1 MKGKCNIIIWGLA
14 LRVVLYCGMYWYV
27 NRESME
33 EVRETALLV
42 EEGSSGSES
51 ENGNETDNTTEQEC
65 FLEIF
70 AEAAGEGDAKV
81 QKIKLF
87 VTGKKAYFFLPSYYK
102 PDSMVLHYDEQQ
114 FRLALEEHDIP
125 SGTAFNMESAEASVL
140 TITREDGTKEN
151 YELRVMQSEKLP
163 SIFITTANHS
173 MDYIN
178 DIKGNYEPGHLVCVN
193 DLGRIDCD
201 AALEKVKLH
210 GFTSLSVPK
219 KTYQVDFCELEDL
232 LGMGSALHW
241 IFQANAYD
249 KSYMRNKLAYT
260 MFQGMTSDFAVES
273 VFADVYFNGEYA
285 GNYLICE
292 KIEAGVNRIEL
303 ADNAAA
309 YTADNKKE
317 QVIEEEGI
325 RYYNTQEED
334 TSGGYLIE
342 TQNVLVSSD
351 LLRMSEEDSYFV
363 SDSGRYEIRW
373 PKEISK
379 AQISYIR
386 DYMKQ
391 VETQILEC
399 ATEKEYRLLAEIIDM
414 DSFAVMYLIDL
425 IANDVDANAYSTF
438 YYKLPAHQGG
448 KLYAGPV
455 WDYDRAFGNEERN
468 VLVNVNGYWN
478 GPCEALYQ
486 NKYFRNR
493 VRELY
498 RERFLPLLENVLRT
512 FFEETSDRLSMS
524 IEMDSARWQNNL
536 DRLNYSYNCFEEETA
551 FLSYYFHERVAIASE
566 WINETGVYHM
576 VTFTAPAGSSKSCF
590 IRDGELLAASLLAIM
605 RAELQCEIW
614 SHENGS
620 VYQQGRP
627 VFGNMTLYGSA
638 EELDK

>member
-1 MKGKCNIIIWGLA
+1 MKGKCNIIIWGL
-14 LRVVLYCGMYWYV
+14 VLLAVIYCGMYWYV
-27 NRESME
+27 NRESIG

-42 EEGSSGSES
+42 EEGSGDSDG
-51 ENGNETDNTTEQEC
+51 GNRDETDHTTEQER

-70 AEAAGEGDAKV
+70 AEIAGEGDAKI

-87 VTGKKAYFFLPSYYK
+87 VTGKNAYFFLPSYCK
-102 PDSMVLHYDEQQ
+102 TDSMVLRYDEHQ
-114 FRLALEEHDIP
+114 FELALEERDIP
-125 SGTAFNMESAEASVL
+125 SGTAFYMDGADASIL
-140 TITREDGTKEN
+140 TLTREDGTKEH
-151 YELRVMQSEKLP
+151 YELRVMQSANLP

-178 DIKGNYEPGHLVCVN
+178 DMKGNYEPGHLVCVN
-193 DLGRIDCD
+193 NLGGIDCD
-201 AALEKVKLH
+201 ATLEKVKLH

-219 KTYQVDFCELEDL
+219 KTYQVDFCESEDL
-232 LGMGSALHW
+232 LGMGSASHW

-249 KSYMRNKLAYT
+249 KSYMRNKLVYD
-260 MFQGMTSDFAVES
+260 MFQGMTSNYAVES
-273 VFADVYFNGEYA
+273 EFADVYYNGEYA

-309 YTADNKKE
+309 YTADNAKG
-317 QVIEEEGI
+317 QVIEEEDI
-325 RYYNTQEED
+325 RYFDTLDED

-351 LLRMSEEDSYFV
+351 LLRMSEEDSYFI

-379 AQISYIR
+379 AQIFYIR

-391 VETQILEC
+391 VETQIAGC
-399 ATEKEYRLLAEIIDM
+399 VSEKDYRQLAEIIDI
-414 DSFAVMYLIDL
+414 DSFALMYLIDL

-438 YYKLPAHQGG
+438 YYKLPEQQGG

-455 WDYDRAFGNEERN
+455 WDYDRGFGNEERN
-468 VLVNVNGYWN
+468 VHVNVNGYWN

-486 NKYFRNR
+486 NKLFRNR

-498 RERFLPLLENVLRT
+498 YERFLPLLENILYA
-512 FFEETSDRLSMS
+512 FLEETPDRIALS
-524 IEMDSARWQNNL
+524 IKMDSARWQNSL
-536 DRLNYSYNCFEEETA
+536 DRLNYSYDCFEEEVA
-551 FLSYYFHERVAIASE
+551 FLSYYFHERAAIASE

-576 VTFTAPAGSSKSCF
+576 VTFTVPQGVSKSCF
-590 IRDGELLAASLLAIM
+590 IRDGEFLAASVLSLM
-605 RAELQCEIW
+605 REELQCEIW
-614 SHENGS
+614 SHENGNI
-620 VYQQGRP
+620 YQQGRP
-627 VFGNMTLYGSA
+627 VFGDMTLYGSA
-638 EELDK
+638 EE